1 MRAENW
7 QSQTFELDGW
17 SVQLTSYSISGR
29 YVAEVETTSSGVTIS
44 RAAEASRDNA
54 ENRAL
59 EKALVRLQSTRRINL
74 DLTVGG

>member
-17 SVQLTSYSISGR
+17 SVQLTSYFISGL
-29 YVAEVETTSSGVTIS
+29 YVAEVEATSSGVTIS
-44 RAAEASRDNA
+44 RAAEASRDDA